1 MLEDSIRS
9 KGYRD
14 VIAKGRAQGLVVIG
28 LTLDETGAPLK
39 RDMRSSLVLQMMEMD
54 PAEEPTNSI
63 SGADPAP
70 KYYRIENDKNR
81 RKVFTEKNGNSS
93 ASFSRRI
100 AMMNP
105 RAIHSVNE
113 LSL

>member
-1 MLEDSIRS
+1 MQNVRHFLNFTYTLTLIIGRSGSDSNPIFIEPLTYILFGDMLEDSIRS

-63 SGADPAP
+63 S
-70 KYYRIENDKNR
+70 
-81 RKVFTEKNGNSS
+81 
-93 ASFSRRI
+93 
-100 AMMNP
+100 
-105 RAIHSVNE
+105 
-113 LSL
+113 

>member
-1 MLEDSIRS
+1 LLLEPPLNLQNVRHFLNFTYTLTLIIGRSGSDSNPIFIEPLTYILFGDMLEDSIRS

-63 SGADPAP
+63 S
-70 KYYRIENDKNR
+70 
-81 RKVFTEKNGNSS
+81 
-93 ASFSRRI
+93 
-100 AMMNP
+100 
-105 RAIHSVNE
+105 
-113 LSL
+113 

>member
-54 PAEEPTNSI
+54 PARPGRSRPTQFLDICKGNI
-63 SGADPAP
+63 SHNLGGESSALGRTFALGGRPAP
-70 KYYRIENDKNR
+70 IENK
-81 RKVFTEKNGNSS
+81 G
-93 ASFSRRI
+93 I
-100 AMMNP
+100 NP
-105 RAIHSVNE
+105 LKQPTR
-113 LSL
+113 